1 MVLTLS
7 LQVIFGF
14 GRRGEEAED
23 GEDEEDTESVDE
35 KTYAISS
42 NE

>member
-1 MVLTLS
+1 M
-7 LQVIFGF
+7 FEF

-23 GEDEEDTESVDE
+23 GVDEEDTESVDE
-35 KTYAISS
+35 KIYATSS